1 MKRVALYVRVS
12 TEDQA
17 KEGYSLD
24 AQEKRLSDYCKFNG
38 LEIAGL
44 YRDEGYSGRNT
55 FRPAYRR
62 MMDDIDDW
70 DGILV
75 LKMDRIHRNS
85 RHFTAMMDTLR
96 KHGKEFISMMEKFN
110 TETAMGRFVMDTIQR
125 IAQLESEQIGD
136 RVKIGMARKAETG
149 DGNMGSP
156 DPYGY
161 THKDGMLVIREDEAE
176 NVREM
181 FRMKTAGN
189 GPSAIADWL
198 NRSSIP
204 SKTGKTWSRQAVS
217 HILKNPL
224 YAGFVRWDGNISEG
238 SHEAIITADE
248 FERANGGASA

>member
-17 KEGYSLD
+17 KTGYSLD
-24 AQEKRLSDYCKFNG
+24 AQEKRLSDYCKFNN
-38 LEIAGL
+38 LEIADV
-44 YRDEGYSGRNT
+44 YRDEGYSGRNI
-55 FRPAYRR
+55 FRPEYRR
-62 MMDDIDDW
+62 MMESIDSW

-85 RHFTAMMDTLR
+85 RNFALMMDNLR
-96 KHGKEFISMMEKFN
+96 KHGKEFISMNEKLN
-110 TETAMGRFVMDTIQR
+110 TENAMGRFVMDIIQR
-125 IAQLESEQIGD
+125 LAQLESEQIGD
-136 RVKIGMARKAETG
+136 RVKIGMARKAEIG

-161 THKDGMLVIREDEAE
+161 THRDGKLIVREDEAE

-181 FRMKTAGN
+181 FRLKASGN

-248 FERANGGASA
+248 FEKANGASA

>member
-1 MKRVALYVRVS
+1 VKRVALYVRVS

-24 AQEKRLSDYCKFNG
+24 AQVKRLSDYCKFHD

-44 YRDEGYSGRNT
+44 YRDEGYSGRNP
-55 FRPAYRR
+55 FRPEYRR
-62 MMDDIDDW
+62 MMESIDSW

-85 RHFTAMMDTLR
+85 RNFTAMMDTLR
-96 KHGKEFISMMEKFN
+96 KHGKEFISMNEKLN
-110 TETAMGRFVMDTIQR
+110 TENAMGRFVMDIIQR
-125 IAQLESEQIGD
+125 VAQLESEQIGD
-136 RVKIGMARKAETG
+136 RVRIGMARKAEIG

-161 THKDGMLVIREDEAE
+161 THRDGKLIVKEDEAE

-181 FRMKTAGN
+181 FRLKVSGN

-198 NRSSIP
+198 NRSSVP

-248 FERANGGASA
+248 FEKANGASA